1 MVRVDT
7 QKVKDRGPW
16 LAARSG
22 RAFIPWMQAP
32 LWLRATVP
40 HKGCGVTF
48 QKALALPHQ
57 GIELQEGP
65 AGPSH
70 ETPALFPPI
79 KEQVNSQS
87 EMG

>member
-1 MVRVDT
+1 M
-7 QKVKDRGPW
+7 
-16 LAARSG
+16 
-22 RAFIPWMQAP
+22 
-32 LWLRATVP
+32 P
-40 HKGCGVTF
+40 HEGCGVTF

-65 AGPSH
+65 AGPSQK
-70 ETPALFPPI
+70 TPALFPPI

>member
-32 LWLRATVP
+32 LWLEGDSAPQGVWGHVP
-40 HKGCGVTF
+40 
-48 QKALALPHQ
+48 
-57 GIELQEGP
+57 EGSRP
-65 AGPSH
+65 ASPG
-70 ETPALFPPI
+70 
-79 KEQVNSQS
+79 N
-87 EMG
+87 

>member
-1 MVRVDT
+1 M
-7 QKVKDRGPW
+7 
-16 LAARSG
+16 
-22 RAFIPWMQAP
+22 
-32 LWLRATVP
+32 P